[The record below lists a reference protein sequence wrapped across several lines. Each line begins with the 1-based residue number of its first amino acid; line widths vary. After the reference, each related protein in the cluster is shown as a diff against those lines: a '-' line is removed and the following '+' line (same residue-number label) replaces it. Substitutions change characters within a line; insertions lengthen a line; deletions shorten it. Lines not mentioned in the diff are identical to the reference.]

1 MSTVKKKHPLRRMVL
16 CTAATVSG
24 IVLMLALKQPAP
36 GTAAATAPVQVGAVA
51 GSPTASAAATGSAAA
66 SAGSVQGSASA
77 SAPASAP
84 SAAKSSAP
92 AAANVTRSVTGDTAQ
107 TQYGPVQVE
116 ITMTGTKI
124 TAATALQHPTG
135 GQSDQINA
143 NAVPKL
149 NQEAVTAQSAS
160 IDAVSG
166 ASYTSAG
173 YKQSLQSALDKAG
186 V

>member
-1 MSTVKKKHPLRRMVL
+1 MKKKHPLRRMVL

>member
-1 MSTVKKKHPLRRMVL
+1 VKKKHPLRRMVL

-51 GSPTASAAATGSAAA
+51 GSPTASAAATGSAAG

>member
-1 MSTVKKKHPLRRMVL
+1 MVL
-16 CTAATVSG
+16 STAATVSG
-24 IVLMLALKQPAP
+24 IILLLALKQPAP
-36 GTAAATAPVQVGAVA
+36 GTATATAPVQAGAVA
-51 GSPTASAAATGSAAA
+51 ASPTASAAAGSTAGAAGSAQGSAA
-66 SAGSVQGSASA
+66 
-77 SAPASAP
+77 PAP

-92 AAANVTRSVTGDTAQ
+92 AASNATRSVTGDTTQ
-107 TQYGPVQVE
+107 TQYGPVQVK
-116 ITMTGTKI
+116 ITLSGTKI
-124 TAATALQHPTG
+124 TAATAVQHPTG

-143 NAVPKL
+143 TAVPRL
-149 NQEAVTAQSAS
+149 NKEAVTAQSAS

>member
-1 MSTVKKKHPLRRMVL
+1 VKKKHPLRRMVL

-51 GSPTASAAATGSAAA
+51 GSPTASAAATGSAAG
-66 SAGSVQGSASA
+66 SAGSVQGSASASASA

-92 AAANVTRSVTGDTAQ
+92 AAVTRSVTGDTAQ

-116 ITMTGTKI
+116 ITMTGKKI

-135 GQSDQINA
+135 GQSDQISA

>member
-1 MSTVKKKHPLRRMVL
+1 MKKKHPLRRMVL

-51 GSPTASAAATGSAAA
+51 GSPTASAAATGSAAG

>member
-1 MSTVKKKHPLRRMVL
+1 MKKKHPLRRMVL

-51 GSPTASAAATGSAAA
+51 GSPTASPAATGSAAG

>member
-1 MSTVKKKHPLRRMVL
+1 VKKKHPLRRMVL
-16 CTAATVSG
+16 GTAATVSG

-51 GSPTASAAATGSAAA
+51 GSPTASAAATGSAAG

>member
-1 MSTVKKKHPLRRMVL
+1 VKKKHPLRRMVL

-51 GSPTASAAATGSAAA
+51 GSPTASTSAAATGSAAG

-77 SAPASAP
+77 SASAPSAP

-107 TQYGPVQVE
+107 TQYGPVQVQ